1 MSPNSSF
8 PREVF
13 RGRWCHHARW
23 WWLAAEVVVV
33 DHIMMVGIVP
43 FPAKSLVIGT
53 GNPQVIRDLPGPI
66 PEKTRT
72 LA

>member
-1 MSPNSSF
+1 M
-8 PREVF
+8 
-13 RGRWCHHARW
+13 
-23 WWLAAEVVVV
+23 AAEVVVV

-53 GNPQVIRDLPGPI
+53 GNPQVIRDLPGPV
-66 PEKTRT
+66 PEKTRI